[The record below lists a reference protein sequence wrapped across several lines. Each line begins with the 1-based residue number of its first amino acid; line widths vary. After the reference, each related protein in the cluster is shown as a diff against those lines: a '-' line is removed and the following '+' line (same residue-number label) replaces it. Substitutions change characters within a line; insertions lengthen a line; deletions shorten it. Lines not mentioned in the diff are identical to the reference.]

1 MKAAQKKRNHTPV
14 NIDRQLRNP
23 FVGILFCDKCG
34 GIMKRNVPDKKRNPT
49 PWYRCSTRGCDCR
62 IMKCEMVENEIR
74 DAMEEWLED
83 YLIQLETTS
92 MPTIDPIETALETV
106 RGQLS
111 TLQAQQESIC
121 EYLEK
126 GIYTI
131 EMFTKRN
138 LALAK
143 EIKQLQE
150 SEDNLL
156 KQKSE
161 GKQKE
166 TAQTQIIPVAQHI
179 LESYPILSLE
189 EKNRLWKLVLKKLP
203 SIVHRTMKLQF
214 GFTRISRNKSTA
226 VGG

>member
-1 MKAAQKKRNHTPV
+1 
-14 NIDRQLRNP
+14 
-23 FVGILFCDKCG
+23 
-34 GIMKRNVPDKKRNPT
+34 
-49 PWYRCSTRGCDCR
+49 
-62 IMKCEMVENEIR
+62 MVENEIR

-83 YLIQLETTS
+83 YIIQLETNAT
-92 MPTIDPIETALETV
+92 PAIDSIETALETV

-111 TLQAQQESIC
+111 TLQSQQESIC

-189 EKNRLWKLVLKKLP
+189 ERNRLWKLVLKKATIYRSPDNEVTIRIYPNLP
-203 SIVHRTMKLQF
+203 R
-214 GFTRISRNKSTA
+214 
-226 VGG
+226 

>member
-1 MKAAQKKRNHTPV
+1 
-14 NIDRQLRNP
+14 
-23 FVGILFCDKCG
+23 
-34 GIMKRNVPDKKRNPT
+34 
-49 PWYRCSTRGCDCR
+49 
-62 IMKCEMVENEIR
+62 MKCEMVENEIR

-83 YLIQLETTS
+83 YIIQLETNAT
-92 MPTIDPIETALETV
+92 PAIDAIETALETV

-111 TLQAQQESIC
+111 TLQSQQESIC

-189 EKNRLWKLVLKKLP
+189 ERNRLWKLVLKKATIYRSPDNEVTIRIYPNLP
-203 SIVHRTMKLQF
+203 R
-214 GFTRISRNKSTA
+214 
-226 VGG
+226 

>member
-1 MKAAQKKRNHTPV
+1 MS
-14 NIDRQLRNP
+14 ID
-23 FVGILFCDKCG
+23 
-34 GIMKRNVPDKKRNPT
+34 
-49 PWYRCSTRGCDCR
+49 S
-62 IMKCEMVENEIR
+62 
-74 DAMEEWLED
+74 
-83 YLIQLETTS
+83 
-92 MPTIDPIETALETV
+92 IETALETV

-111 TLQAQQESIC
+111 TLQSQQESIC

-126 GIYTI
+126 SIYTI

-189 EKNRLWKLVLKKLP
+189 ERNRLWKLVLKKATIYRSPDNEVTIRIYPNLP
-203 SIVHRTMKLQF
+203 K
-214 GFTRISRNKSTA
+214 
-226 VGG
+226 

>member
-1 MKAAQKKRNHTPV
+1 
-14 NIDRQLRNP
+14 
-23 FVGILFCDKCG
+23 
-34 GIMKRNVPDKKRNPT
+34 
-49 PWYRCSTRGCDCR
+49 
-62 IMKCEMVENEIR
+62 MVENEIR

-83 YLIQLETTS
+83 YIIRLETNAT
-92 MPTIDPIETALETV
+92 PAIDPIETALETV

-111 TLQAQQESIC
+111 TLQSQQESIC

-126 GIYTI
+126 SIYTI

-161 GKQKE
+161 DKQKE

-189 EKNRLWKLVLKKLP
+189 EKNRLWKLVLKKATIYRSPDNEVTIRIYPNLP
-203 SIVHRTMKLQF
+203 R
-214 GFTRISRNKSTA
+214 
-226 VGG
+226 